1 MYNGL
6 LSNTLYL
13 FPDSTLSTNILLQP
27 LNSWVNNETTK
38 ATYLITV
45 GPRNRN
51 NQSTI
56 LILPPKGSIYKSCP
70 SSEALT
76 HLDQRLFPAHMSY
89 DTLALAIGD
98 VSVEF
103 LDHLQQPFQKNP
115 HMFQRW
121 TASHPSA
128 NLLSYPE

>member
-76 HLDQRLFPAHMSY
+76 HLDQRSFPAHMSY
-89 DTLALAIGD
+89 DTLALAY
-98 VSVEF
+98 
-103 LDHLQQPFQKNP
+103 
-115 HMFQRW
+115 R
-121 TASHPSA
+121 
-128 NLLSYPE
+128 